1 MPLVLLIIHFLLCA
15 ALTGLILIQRSEGGA
30 LGMGGGPGGL
40 MSGRG
45 AANLLT
51 RTTAALAA
59 GFFLTSIVL
68 NVVVARSGEG
78 ASVLDRVSTP
88 TTISIPDLGP
98 AEAPAEP
105 AAPAPQPVIPDQE

>member
-1 MPLVLLIIHFLLCA
+1 MQLVLLIVHFLLCA
-15 ALTGLILIQRSEGGA
+15 ALTGLILLQRSEGGA

-68 NVVVARSGEG
+68 NVVVARSGQG
-78 ASVLDRVSTP
+78 GSVLDRVSTP
-88 TTISIPDLGP
+88 TSISVPDLG
-98 AEAPAEP
+98 EP
-105 AAPAPQPVIPDQE
+105 AAPAEPDAAPVQPVIPDQE